1 MSGPAADGV
10 LMPLA
15 RDLWTVRRAQ
25 RFIGGSRMTVIR
37 LASDDLLLY
46 SPVAL
51 DGSLRDQLAAIG
63 RVRYVVA
70 PNRMHHLH
78 VADYFAAYPEARILA
93 PKALMRK
100 RKDLCFHAALEAET
114 PAGWGEALEYL
125 LVEPLLD
132 EI

>member
-15 RDLWTVRRAQ
+15 EDLWTVRRAQ
-25 RFIGGSRMTVIR
+25 RFIGVELGSRMTVIR
-37 LASDDLLLY
+37 LAADDLLLY

-51 DGSLRDQLAAIG
+51 DGSLCDQLAAIG

-78 VADYFAAYPEARILA
+78 VADYFAA
-93 PKALMRK
+93 
-100 RKDLCFHAALEAET
+100 
-114 PAGWGEALEYL
+114 
-125 LVEPLLD
+125 
-132 EI
+132 